1 MKSTTVEAFLL
12 GITFGI
18 GITILSLYIQKPGCL
33 VTSLDTVAE
42 MGRARKAREE
52 EKRLQRERLK
62 DMGFL
67 DDEVREIL

>member
-12 GITFGI
+12 GITCGI
-18 GITILSLYIQKPGCL
+18 GITILSLYTQKPGCL

-42 MGRARKAREE
+42 MGRARKAKEE
-52 EKRLQRERLK
+52 ERRLQRERLK

-67 DDEVREIL
+67 DDEVGEIL

>member
-12 GITFGI
+12 GITCGI

-52 EKRLQRERLK
+52 ERRLQRERLK